1 MSSMHMA
8 PDMQGVRDA
17 PKRSEVLSDQ
27 NASDNNPVKRREDRS
42 TNVPSDG
49 IANIYDIPPDAA
61 LELLCFNIENLE
73 KSTTET
79 PADPLVS
86 ATSVHG
92 VKCRDNTSHGGDT
105 MPIRI
110 AELHTSPATDEDI
123 GRDLVQLNVLSKRFI
138 SKKEP
143 PISLRDY
150 LLRLHKYCPMS
161 TAVYLGT
168 SVYLTKM
175 AVVERILSVNPK
187 NMHRLV
193 LAGLRVA
200 MKALE
205 DLSYPHSRVAKVG
218 GVSERELSK
227 IEISFCF
234 LVGFKLRVD
243 GQMLLD
249 EARTLIQS
257 CMSCG
262 TIWPAT
268 YGSN

>member
-1 MSSMHMA
+1 MA

-17 PKRSEVLSDQ
+17 PERSEAPSDQ
-27 NASDNNPVKRREDRS
+27 NASDNNPVKGREGES
-42 TNVPSDG
+42 TNMLSDG
-49 IANIYDIPPDAA
+49 IANIYDIPSDAA

-73 KSTTET
+73 KSTTEV
-79 PADPLVS
+79 PADPLVP
-86 ATSVHG
+86 ATSVG

-110 AELHTSPATDEDI
+110 AELYTSPAADENI
-123 GRDLVQLNVLSKRFI
+123 GRGLVQLSVLSKRFV
-138 SKKEP
+138 SKREP

-168 SVYLTKM
+168 SVYFTKM

-205 DLSYPHSRVAKVG
+205 DLSYPHSRVARVG

-234 LVGFKLRVD
+234 LVDFKLRVD

-249 EARTLIQS
+249 EARALIRS

-262 TIWPAT
+262 TIWPAN
-268 YGSN
+268 YEAN